1 MATRFS
7 MQRRLRMNR
16 PSLRLRSKPP
26 KDRTPRGQDFTAAN
40 LACALS
46 LQTCTECG
54 KTNYP
59 PREVCESCLN
69 DELLWKPTDTNGR
82 LLQAVELHHSLWE
95 FFKRRLKKSTWPIA
109 SVRLAAGP
117 VVYAH
122 LVLELFDQQGASDIP
137 SGSSVAVFSHADCG
151 NQSVLIA
158 VPDSVDISDAK
169 NRLQIA
175 DRLGITKAA
184 EREATA

>member
-16 PSLRLRSKPP
+16 PSLRLRSKTP

-69 DELLWKPTDTNGR
+69 DELLWKPADTNGR

-95 FFKRRLKKSTWPIA
+95 FFKRRLKNNTWPIA
-109 SVRLAAGP
+109 SVRLAVGP

-122 LVLELFDQQGASDIP
+122 LALELFKQKGASNIP
-137 SGSSVAVFSHADCG
+137 SGSAVAVFSHSDCG

-158 VPDSVDISDAK
+158 VPDSVDVSDAK
-169 NRLQIA
+169 IRLDIANRLG
-175 DRLGITKAA
+175 LTEAA
-184 EREATA
+184 ERETTL

>member
-7 MQRRLRMNR
+7 MQRRLRMSR
-16 PSLRLRSKPP
+16 PSLRVRSKPP
-26 KDRTPRGQDFTAAN
+26 RQRTPRGEDFTAAN
-40 LACALS
+40 LGCALS
-46 LQTCTECG
+46 LQKCTECG

-59 PREVCESCLN
+59 PREVCEACLH
-69 DELLWKPTDTNGR
+69 DELLWTPADTSGR

-95 FFKRRLKKSTWPIA
+95 FFKRRMKKNTWPIA

-122 LVLELFDQQGASDIP
+122 LALELFELKGASDIP
-137 SGSSVAVFSHADCG
+137 SGSAVAVFSHSDSA

-158 VPDSVDISDAK
+158 VPGSVDVSEAK

-175 DRLGITKAA
+175 DSLGITTVA
-184 EREATA
+184 EREATL